1 MSTEEPLGPAADPR
15 HLREVPKDA
24 RAYQGQRAGVV
35 SRALANIVD
44 FLIVIGIVVG
54 LWVGWN
60 ALLFLVDP
68 RRTDW
73 PQPGLLLL
81 VLIGG
86 WVQFLYFTAS
96 WATTGRTAGDHV
108 LGLRVVSFRGL
119 RMRWAGAAIRAAFCV
134 VFPIGL
140 LWAAVSRQNRSVQ
153 DAVLRTSVIYDWVTQ
168 GPVPAPALW
177 DRRDPRDPRNS

>member
-1 MSTEEPLGPAADPR
+1 MSAEEPLGPSADPR
-15 HLREVPKDA
+15 HLRDVPKEA
-24 RAYQGQRAGVV
+24 REYQGQRAGVV

-44 FLIVIGIVVG
+44 FAIVMGIVVG

-68 RRTDW
+68 RRTEW
-73 PQPGLLLL
+73 PQPSPILL
-81 VLIGG
+81 VLVGM

-96 WATTGRTAGDHV
+96 WATTGRTAGNHI

-119 RMRWAGAAIRAAFCV
+119 RMRWVGAAVRAAFCV

-140 LWAAVSRQNRSVQ
+140 LWVAVSRQNRSVQ
-153 DAVLRTSVIYDWVTQ
+153 DSVLRTSVIYDWVTQ
-168 GPVPAPALW
+168 GAVPPTTL
-177 DRRDPRDPRNS
+177 RGRGDPKRTPNP